1 MSENSILQAEIP
13 FDEIEGMEDSPM
25 KDKFKNVES
34 LVRSYSE
41 LEKKIGH
48 KRTVIPTES
57 STEEEWNEFYA
68 DLRPENPTDY
78 DDVLEDLVSDDQK
91 KTLGETFYANG
102 LSKRQAKAIVGE
114 ISKTLNTRFNSDY
127 GQEDFDKAMEEFGDN
142 KQMLTDEIDQI
153 FGTDFVKSSTDAPNK
168 TIAMLAK
175 AIQYEQKKYAVKDP
189 VKPKGGTAIE
199 PGAKSQADNDVAFYK
214 ALQKER
220 QNGTLTR
227 ERFKELEKQ
236 YNQQ

>member
-1 MSENSILQAEIP
+1 MDDILNAEIP
-13 FDEIEGMEDSPM
+13 FDQIEGMEDSPM
-25 KDKFKNVES
+25 KEKFKNVKS
-34 LVRSYSE
+34 LVVAYDN
-41 LEKKIGH
+41 LEKKMGH
-48 KRTVIPTES
+48 KRTVIPTDNS
-57 STEEEWNEFYA
+57 PEEDWDEFYK
-68 DLRPENPTDY
+68 DMRPAEASDY

-91 KTLGETFYANG
+91 KTLGETFHANG
-102 LSKRQAKAIVGE
+102 LSKRQAKAIMGE

-127 GQEDFDKAMEEFGDN
+127 GQEDFDKVMEEFGEN
-142 KQMLTDEIDQI
+142 KQALTDEIDQI
-153 FGTDFVKSSTDAPNK
+153 FGADFVKSSTDAPNK

>member
-1 MSENSILQAEIP
+1 MNNDFLDQEIP
-13 FDEIEGMEDSPM
+13 FDELEDYKDSPL
-25 KDKFKNVES
+25 KDKFKTVGS
-34 LVRSYSE
+34 VLKSYSE

-48 KRTVIPTES
+48 KRTAIPTES
-57 STEEEWNEFYA
+57 STDEEWNEFYA

-78 DDVLEDLVSDDQK
+78 DDVLEDLVGEDQK
-91 KTLGETFYANG
+91 KTLGETFHANG
-102 LSKRQAKAIVGE
+102 LSKRQAKAIMGE

-127 GQEDFDKAMEEFGDN
+127 GQEDFDKAMEEFGEN
-142 KQMLTDEIDQI
+142 KQALTDEIDQI
-153 FGTDFVKSSTDAPNK
+153 FGADFVKSSTDAPNK

-199 PGAKSQADNDVAFYK
+199 PGAKSQADNDIAFYN
-214 ALQKER
+214 ALKSER
-220 QNGTLTR
+220 AKGTLTR